1 MITNASITLYHKVK
15 GRIQTFERYNFANVW
30 CFGGHG
36 TALNKG
42 LTDMNDL
49 SVRIPYAQNDIDTSK
64 ISLGDLI
71 VIGTLETDITAESD
85 LTDYYILTS
94 INDNQFG
101 DTPHLHLG
109 AK

>member
-1 MITNASITLYHKVK
+1 MITNASITLYHKIK
-15 GRIQTFERYNFANVW
+15 GRNPRFEKVDFANVW

-36 TALNKG
+36 AALNKG
-42 LTDMNDL
+42 LTDMNNL
-49 SVRIPYAQNDIDTSK
+49 SVRIPYEQNEVDTNK
-64 ISLGDLI
+64 IAIGDLI
-71 VIGTLETDITAESD
+71 VIGTLDTEITAESD
-85 LTDYYILTS
+85 LTDYYVLTS